1 MNSRP
6 NRKQQIL
13 EILARE
19 LETHPGSRITTAAL
33 AEAVGVSEA
42 ALYRHF
48 ASKAKM
54 FEALIDFA
62 EDSVFT
68 LANRIMEQES
78 DVTQRCEKLLQLVL
92 GFSERNP
99 GITRVLLGDALVG
112 ENERLRVRVGKFFDR
127 LETQVKQIL
136 REANLSDG
144 PRPMTPI
151 DAAANEIL
159 ALIEGRMSQYVRT
172 NFEKKPTE
180 YGVEQWN
187 VLKAGLFKTLHQ

>member
-99 GITRVLLGDALVG
+99 L
-112 ENERLRVRVGKFFDR
+112 
-127 LETQVKQIL
+127 
-136 REANLSDG
+136 
-144 PRPMTPI
+144 
-151 DAAANEIL
+151 
-159 ALIEGRMSQYVRT
+159 
-172 NFEKKPTE
+172 
-180 YGVEQWN
+180 
-187 VLKAGLFKTLHQ
+187 